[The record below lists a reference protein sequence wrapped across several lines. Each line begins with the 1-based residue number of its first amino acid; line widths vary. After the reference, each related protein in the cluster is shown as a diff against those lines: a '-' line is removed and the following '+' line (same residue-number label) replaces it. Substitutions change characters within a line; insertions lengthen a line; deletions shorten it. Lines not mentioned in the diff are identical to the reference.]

1 MYKFVIYKGTTL
13 WNQMMEAAGN
23 SNKLLI
29 KYQGKKSGWYADK
42 NIYAIGAR
50 KQRKQGPLKPA
61 QDWNGNAIDSHTSSV
76 WMDIQ
81 QFINGE
87 EIARIEDWTTAKG
100 RSDEPVI
107 IADLTPCKKTIEIK

>member
-1 MYKFVIYKGTTL
+1 
-13 WNQMMEAAGN
+13 
-23 SNKLLI
+23 
-29 KYQGKKSGWYADK
+29 
-42 NIYAIGAR
+42 
-50 KQRKQGPLKPA
+50 
-61 QDWNGNAIDSHTSSV
+61 
-76 WMDIQ
+76 MDIQ